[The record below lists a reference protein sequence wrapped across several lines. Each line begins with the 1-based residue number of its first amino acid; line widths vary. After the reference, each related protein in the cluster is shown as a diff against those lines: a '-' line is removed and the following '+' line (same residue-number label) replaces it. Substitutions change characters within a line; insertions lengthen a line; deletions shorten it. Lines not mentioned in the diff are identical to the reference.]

1 MDTKKSFEAMIGFV
15 ILLLCSLF
23 IIHTISVGKQV
34 KRETYSNVI
43 YAKFRNIDGIKIG
56 SDIKISGVRVGVV
69 NDLKLSNDD
78 YSVNLKLSL
87 KKDIKIPD
95 DSIISIRS
103 DGLLGGKFLDIKP
116 GVSDNYLNNNDV
128 FSATQSAINLED
140 LIGKV
145 VASFTT
151 K

>member
-1 MDTKKSFEAMIGFV
+1 M

>member
-1 MDTKKSFEAMIGFV
+1 M
-15 ILLLCSLF
+15 
-23 IIHTISVGKQV
+23 
-34 KRETYSNVI
+34 
-43 YAKFRNIDGIKIG
+43 
-56 SDIKISGVRVGVV
+56 
-69 NDLKLSNDD
+69 SNDD

>member
-15 ILLLCSLF
+15 ILLICSLF
-23 IIHTISVGKQV
+23 IVHTISVGKQV